1 MNSMLLISFA
11 IPVLIAIVVVVMLR
25 RSGVFGMSRAK
36 QEQAQRLLQT
46 GQKARARIVR
56 IDPTGM
62 VVNNINIQC
71 NVTFQLEPLTGGAA
85 FTGVKKMLINQTQMP
100 RVGDVWPSWYDAADP
115 STFAVGMPDGASA
128 EQIPVFRE
136 FGIPHP
142 LDPSTAQGGATPP
155 PSPGVMW
162 PPSTSAG
169 ASPANPP
176 PGSGP
181 DTVADLER
189 LTRLRDDGALTEAEF
204 QAAKAR
210 LLAP

>member
-25 RSGVFGMSRAK
+25 RGGMFGMSRAK
-36 QEQAQRLLQT
+36 QEQAKQLFQT

-71 NVTFQLEPLTGGAA
+71 NVTFQMEPLTGAA
-85 FTGVKKMLINQTQMP
+85 PFTGVKKMLINQTQMP
-100 RVGDVWPSWYDAADP
+100 RVGDVWPSWYDGADP
-115 STFAVGMPDGASA
+115 STFAVGMPDGASS
-128 EQIPVFRE
+128 EQIPIFRE

-142 LDPSTAQGGATPP
+142 LDPSTAQAAATPP
-155 PSPGVMW
+155 PASVVW
-162 PPSTSAG
+162 PPSSSDGAAAAG
-169 ASPANPP
+169 PPADT
-176 PGSGP
+176 GP

-189 LTRLRDDGALTEAEF
+189 LTRLRESGALTDAEF
-204 QAAKAR
+204 QAAKAK
-210 LLAP
+210 LLDP